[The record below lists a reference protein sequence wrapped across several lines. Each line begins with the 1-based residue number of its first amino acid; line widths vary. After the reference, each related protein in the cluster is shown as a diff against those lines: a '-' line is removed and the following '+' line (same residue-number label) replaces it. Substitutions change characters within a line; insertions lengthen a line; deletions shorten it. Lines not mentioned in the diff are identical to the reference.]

1 MLTSFVY
8 VNLIFA
14 LASTFKHMGKALA
27 VLLVILQIPGSSGT
41 YPIEMMPEFFQ
52 KLHPLLPFSYSIS
65 AMRECIAG
73 YYHHT
78 YRSSL
83 GKLLVFLLVALFI
96 GLVLRPLLMNLNHL
110 FDVRLAETDLM
121 ICETDSKGRDNPQLQ
136 RIMQVIM
143 KDDAWRKKL
152 TEKTLAFEKYYPVMV
167 RSGFICMMVIPLVF
181 LILMFSLESKLVY
194 LILWIVSLL
203 ALMKNI
209 LKIFIGDVKRIRK
222 NVIAMIVVIGVLV
235 VPCLYA
241 WFNIAASWDPYNNT
255 GNLKVAVASVDEG
268 YTGSLI
274 PIEMNVGEQ
283 VISALREN
291 TQMDWVFT
299 SKEKAME
306 GVKSGQYYAAIV
318 VPKKFSTQ
326 MMSLFSD
333 QIQKPEIIY
342 YSNAKENAI
351 APKVTDKGATAIQKQ
366 VNQVFI
372 QTISDTAMTVFQSVS
387 NMAEANGADRLVDN
401 LIHNLEDASDD
412 MDMTASTLETF
423 SGITSSAQSLLNTSS
438 NFLKEL
444 KTESADGKQVLENSK
459 KTFADMKTTISSA
472 TESVGKALKA
482 GQNVYSE
489 MNLLLDQTVEY
500 GINGSEDTVDTLVK
514 AAKTVDKNIKSFT
527 TLREHLIKLSEK
539 HPETDSS
546 IGPMIEKIN
555 SSIEKQEELRDDLT
569 DTAASVKKS
578 TTGLISDKKAL
589 DALVKENQKR
599 LQQISNEYEND
610 VKGTLQKLADSVK
623 DTSADLTGLTKQIN
637 ASAKGVYTLTDTAG
651 SDLSEIQTCLDDS
664 GKLLRKSANKLK
676 KITDKLTKA
685 KDNGDYADLEHMI
698 YDNKSGVSAFLSAPV
713 ELNTKK
719 IYPIDNYGSSMAPFY
734 STLSIWIGG
743 IVLVAM
749 LKVTVSEESIKKMG
763 LKKVRIHEI
772 YLGRWIIF
780 LILGLLQS
788 TLIALGDL
796 YYLGIQCAHT
806 FLFLFGCW
814 FSSIVYVTIS
824 YTLTVSFGD
833 IGKAGSV
840 VLLVMQVAG
849 TGGTFPIECAPK
861 FFRAVYPL
869 LPFTHSMA
877 ALRESVGGCYGNDYW
892 IDLAKLGIFLVIAL
906 FVGLVL
912 RKPIIRMN
920 EAFTEQLEET
930 KII

>member
-1 MLTSFVY
+1 
-8 VNLIFA
+8 
-14 LASTFKHMGKALA
+14 
-27 VLLVILQIPGSSGT
+27 
-41 YPIEMMPEFFQ
+41 
-52 KLHPLLPFSYSIS
+52 
-65 AMRECIAG
+65 
-73 YYHHT
+73 
-78 YRSSL
+78 
-83 GKLLVFLLVALFI
+83 
-96 GLVLRPLLMNLNHL
+96 
-110 FDVRLAETDLM
+110 
-121 ICETDSKGRDNPQLQ
+121 
-136 RIMQVIM
+136 
-143 KDDAWRKKL
+143 
-152 TEKTLAFEKYYPVMV
+152 
-167 RSGFICMMVIPLVF
+167 
-181 LILMFSLESKLVY
+181 
-194 LILWIVSLL
+194 
-203 ALMKNI
+203 MKNI
-209 LKIFIGDVKRIRK
+209 LKIFIDDVKRIRK

-274 PIEMNVGEQ
+274 PLEINVGEQ

-318 VPKKFSTQ
+318 VPEKFSTQ

-401 LIHNLEDASDD
+401 LIHNLGDASDD

-423 SGITSSAQSLLNTSS
+423 SGITSSAQSLLNASS
-438 NFLKEL
+438 DFLKEL
-444 KTESADGKQVLENSK
+444 KTESADGKQVLENSQ
-459 KTFADMKTTISSA
+459 KTFTDMKTTISSA

-482 GQNVYSE
+482 GQKVYSE
-489 MNLLLDQTVEY
+489 MSLLLDQTVED
-500 GINGSEDTVDTLVK
+500 GINGSEDTADTLVK

-527 TLREHLIKLSEK
+527 TLRDHLIKLSEK

-555 SSIEKQEELRDDLT
+555 SSIEKQEELR
-569 DTAASVKKS
+569 
-578 TTGLISDKKAL
+578 
-589 DALVKENQKR
+589 ER
-599 LQQISNEYEND
+599 LQQISKEYEKD
-610 VKGTLQKLADSVK
+610 VKGTLQNLEDSIGETSK
-623 DTSADLTGLTKQIN
+623 DITGLTKQIN

-651 SDLSEIQTCLDDS
+651 SDLSEIQTCLGDS

-676 KITDKLTKA
+676 EITDKLTKA

-763 LKKVRIHEI
+763 LKNVKIHEI

-869 LPFTHSMA
+869 LPFTHSME

-906 FVGLVL
+906 FMGLVL

>member
-1 MLTSFVY
+1 
-8 VNLIFA
+8 
-14 LASTFKHMGKALA
+14 
-27 VLLVILQIPGSSGT
+27 
-41 YPIEMMPEFFQ
+41 
-52 KLHPLLPFSYSIS
+52 
-65 AMRECIAG
+65 
-73 YYHHT
+73 
-78 YRSSL
+78 
-83 GKLLVFLLVALFI
+83 
-96 GLVLRPLLMNLNHL
+96 
-110 FDVRLAETDLM
+110 
-121 ICETDSKGRDNPQLQ
+121 
-136 RIMQVIM
+136 
-143 KDDAWRKKL
+143 
-152 TEKTLAFEKYYPVMV
+152 
-167 RSGFICMMVIPLVF
+167 
-181 LILMFSLESKLVY
+181 
-194 LILWIVSLL
+194 
-203 ALMKNI
+203 MKNI
-209 LKIFIGDVKRIRK
+209 LKIFIDDVKRIRK

-274 PIEMNVGEQ
+274 PLEINVGEQ

-318 VPKKFSTQ
+318 VPEKFSTQ

-401 LIHNLEDASDD
+401 LIHNLGDASDD
-412 MDMTASTLETF
+412 MDMIASTLETF
-423 SGITSSAQSLLNTSS
+423 SGITSSAQSLLTASS
-438 NFLKEL
+438 DFLKEL

-459 KTFADMKTTISSA
+459 KTFTDMKTTISSA

-482 GQNVYSE
+482 GQKVYSE
-489 MNLLLDQTVEY
+489 MSLLLDQTVED
-500 GINGSEDTVDTLVK
+500 GINGSEDTADALVK
-514 AAKTVDKNIKSFT
+514 VANTVDKNVKSFT
-527 TLREHLIKLSEK
+527 TLRDDLLKLSEK

-546 IGPMIEKIN
+546 IGSMIEKIN
-555 SSIEKQEELRDDLT
+555 RSIEKQEELRDDLT
-569 DTAASVKKS
+569 DTAASMKKS
-578 TTGLISDKKAL
+578 TTSLISDKKAL

-599 LQQISNEYEND
+599 LQQISKEYEKD
-610 VKGTLQKLADSVK
+610 VKGTLQNLADSIGETSK
-623 DTSADLTGLTKQIN
+623 DITGLTKQIN

-664 GKLLRKSANKLK
+664 GKLLRKSANKIK

-763 LKKVRIHEI
+763 LKNVKIHEI

-796 YYLGIQCAHT
+796 YYLGIQCEHT

>member
-1 MLTSFVY
+1 
-8 VNLIFA
+8 
-14 LASTFKHMGKALA
+14 
-27 VLLVILQIPGSSGT
+27 
-41 YPIEMMPEFFQ
+41 
-52 KLHPLLPFSYSIS
+52 
-65 AMRECIAG
+65 
-73 YYHHT
+73 
-78 YRSSL
+78 
-83 GKLLVFLLVALFI
+83 
-96 GLVLRPLLMNLNHL
+96 
-110 FDVRLAETDLM
+110 
-121 ICETDSKGRDNPQLQ
+121 
-136 RIMQVIM
+136 
-143 KDDAWRKKL
+143 
-152 TEKTLAFEKYYPVMV
+152 
-167 RSGFICMMVIPLVF
+167 
-181 LILMFSLESKLVY
+181 
-194 LILWIVSLL
+194 
-203 ALMKNI
+203 MKNI
-209 LKIFIGDVKRIRK
+209 LKIFIDDVKRIRK

-274 PIEMNVGEQ
+274 PLEINVGEQ

-318 VPKKFSTQ
+318 VPEKFSTQ

-438 NFLKEL
+438 DFLKEL
-444 KTESADGKQVLENSK
+444 KTESADGKQILENSK
-459 KTFADMKTTISSA
+459 
-472 TESVGKALKA
+472 
-482 GQNVYSE
+482 
-489 MNLLLDQTVEY
+489 
-500 GINGSEDTVDTLVK
+500 
-514 AAKTVDKNIKSFT
+514 KTVDKNIKSFT
-527 TLREHLIKLSEK
+527 TLRDNLIKLSEK

-555 SSIEKQEELRDDLT
+555 RSIEKQEELRDDLT
-569 DTAASVKKS
+569 DTAASMKKS

-599 LQQISNEYEND
+599 LQQISKEYEND

-637 ASAKGVYTLTDTAG
+637 TSAKGVYTLTDTAG

-763 LKKVRIHEI
+763 LKKVKIHEI

-906 FVGLVL
+906 FMGLVL

>member
-1 MLTSFVY
+1 
-8 VNLIFA
+8 
-14 LASTFKHMGKALA
+14 
-27 VLLVILQIPGSSGT
+27 
-41 YPIEMMPEFFQ
+41 
-52 KLHPLLPFSYSIS
+52 
-65 AMRECIAG
+65 
-73 YYHHT
+73 
-78 YRSSL
+78 
-83 GKLLVFLLVALFI
+83 
-96 GLVLRPLLMNLNHL
+96 
-110 FDVRLAETDLM
+110 
-121 ICETDSKGRDNPQLQ
+121 
-136 RIMQVIM
+136 
-143 KDDAWRKKL
+143 
-152 TEKTLAFEKYYPVMV
+152 
-167 RSGFICMMVIPLVF
+167 
-181 LILMFSLESKLVY
+181 
-194 LILWIVSLL
+194 
-203 ALMKNI
+203 MKNI
-209 LKIFIGDVKRIRK
+209 LKIFIDDVKRIRK

-274 PIEMNVGEQ
+274 PLEINVGEQ

-318 VPKKFSTQ
+318 VPEKFSTQ

-401 LIHNLEDASDD
+401 LIHNLGDASDD
-412 MDMTASTLETF
+412 MNMIASTLETF
-423 SGITSSAQSLLNTSS
+423 SGITSSAQSLLTASS
-438 NFLKEL
+438 DFLKEL
-444 KTESADGKQVLENSK
+444 KTESADGKQVLENS
-459 KTFADMKTTISSA
+459 
-472 TESVGKALKA
+472 VGKALKA
-482 GQNVYSE
+482 GQKVYSE
-489 MNLLLDQTVEY
+489 MSLLLDQTVED
-500 GINGSEDTVDTLVK
+500 GINGSEDTADTLVK

-527 TLREHLIKLSEK
+527 TLRDHLIRLSEK

-546 IGPMIEKIN
+546 IEPMIEKIN
-555 SSIEKQEELRDDLT
+555 RSIEKQEELRDDLT
-569 DTAASVKKS
+569 DTAVSMKKS
-578 TTGLISDKKAL
+578 TTSLISDKKAL

-599 LQQISNEYEND
+599 LQQISKEYEKD
-610 VKGTLQKLADSVK
+610 VKGTLQNLADSIGETSK
-623 DTSADLTGLTKQIN
+623 DITGLTKQIN

-651 SDLSEIQTCLDDS
+651 SDLSEIQTCLGDS

-698 YDNKSGVSAFLSAPV
+698 YDNKSEVSAFLSAPV

-763 LKKVRIHEI
+763 LKKVKIHEI

-877 ALRESVGGCYGNDYW
+877 ALREAVGGCYGNDYW